1 MSRVKSNTPSDF
13 SICGQP
19 YYGYGNN
26 AEPIN
31 DGRCCNQCNN
41 LVIEQRLMYLYEEHE
56 RQEIMRKYNTEE

>member
-1 MSRVKSNTPSDF
+1 MSRVKSNTPSDC

-26 AEPIN
+26 AKPIN

-41 LVIEQRLMYLYEEHE
+41 LVIEQRLLYLYEEHE